1 MQPPVTRLFERETM
15 DAPPP
20 NTRADFE
27 PTDRRWSRADRLAE
41 LHDLAILDSEPEP
54 LYDDLV
60 RIAAHVCRAPVAL
73 VSLVDAERQWFKSE
87 FGLGKRELPINCS
100 VCAHTIEAGE
110 SLIIPDLADDPR
122 TIDNPLVTGGPG
134 FRFYAGAVIRGTQG
148 IPLGALCV
156 LDRTPRPEGLDAA
169 QTATLTAL
177 ARQISTLLEY
187 RRTHA
192 QVAAREAEL
201 AASERRFRV
210 MTAAMPQM
218 VWTTLPDGFHDYYND
233 RWYEFTGMPY
243 GSTDGE
249 GWNDVFHPDDQERA
263 WTRWRHSL
271 ETGEP
276 YEIEYRLRH
285 RDGAYRW
292 TLGRAM
298 PIRDAEGRIE
308 RWFGTCTDIDDL
320 KRAEAEARKL
330 AAIVEA
336 SKDFIGLYTLGGAV
350 THLNEAALALVGL
363 PDLAAARRHR
373 MEDFFSP
380 ESRRVLAE
388 TVLPAVQQ
396 KGYWEGELAFRHFG
410 TGEAVAVL
418 YNIFPVRDPTGAEIG
433 YATVTR
439 DLREAKRAEEARDLL
454 IRELSHRIK
463 NIFAVVGGLAAL
475 TARSDPAAKPFAS
488 AFRERLG
495 ALARAH
501 EYVRPHSPDSAPE
514 VAGQTVLGLMRLIMA
529 AYEEGGRARVA
540 ISGDD
545 AEIGERTATALA
557 LIMHEQATNAMKYGG
572 LSTKEGGV
580 SLSGLRDG
588 ERYTLTWAE
597 AGGPPVTG
605 RPSRQG
611 FGTVL
616 AERSVAGQ
624 LDGVLEHDWAPEG
637 LLMRLSMPLANLRH

>member
-1 MQPPVTRLFERETM
+1 M
-15 DAPPP
+15 DVPAPH
-20 NTRADFE
+20 ALAASE
-27 PTDRRWSRADRLAE
+27 PTGGPWSTAARIAE
-41 LHDLAILDSEPEP
+41 LRDLAILDTESEP

-60 RIAAHVCRAPVAL
+60 RVAAYVCRAPVAL

-87 FGLGKRELPINCS
+87 VGLGKRELPISCS
-100 VCAHTIEAGE
+100 VCAHTIEAGA
-110 SLIIPDLADDPR
+110 LLVIPDLTADPR
-122 TIDNPLVTGGPG
+122 TIENPLVSGPEG
-134 FRFYAGAVIRGTQG
+134 FRFYAGAVIRGGQG

-156 LDRTPRPEGLDAA
+156 LDRTPRPEGLDSE
-169 QTATLTAL
+169 QEATLLAL
-177 ARQISTLLEY
+177 ARQISSLLEH
-187 RRTHA
+187 RRTLA
-192 QVAAREAEL
+192 QVASREAEL

-218 VWTTLPDGFHDYYND
+218 VWTTRPDGFHDYYND
-233 RWYEFTGMPY
+233 RWYEFTGVPY

-249 GWNDVFHPDDQERA
+249 GWNDMFHPDDQERA
-263 WTRWRHSL
+263 WARWRHSL
-271 ETGEP
+271 ATGEP

-285 RDGAYRW
+285 NSGAYRW

-298 PIRDAEGRIE
+298 PIRDAAGRIE

-320 KRAEAEARKL
+320 KQAETEARKL
-330 AAIVEA
+330 AAIVET
-336 SKDFIGLYTLGGAV
+336 SKDFIGLCTLDGAI
-350 THLNEAALALVGL
+350 THLNEAALTLVGL

-373 MEDFFSP
+373 IPDFFTDD
-380 ESRRVLAE
+380 SRRILEE
-388 TVLPAVQQ
+388 TAMPAMRRD
-396 KGYWEGELAFRHFG
+396 GFWEGELAFRHFV
-410 TGEAVAVL
+410 TGEPVAVL

-439 DLREAKRAEEARDLL
+439 DLREVKRAEEARDLL

-475 TARSDPAAKPFAS
+475 TARSDPAAQPFAK

-501 EYVRPHSPDSAPE
+501 EYVRPHSPDSAPA

-529 AYEEGGRARVA
+529 AYEEGGQARVA

-580 SLSGLRDG
+580 SLSGLREAG
-588 ERYTLTWAE
+588 RYTLTWQE

-605 RPSRQG
+605 TPSRKG

-624 LDGVLEHDWAPEG
+624 LDGVLEHDWAPGG
-637 LLMRLSMPLANLRH
+637 LLMRLSVPIENLRA

>member
-1 MQPPVTRLFERETM
+1 MDVPAPHALAASQPTGGAWSTAERI
-15 DAPPP
+15 
-20 NTRADFE
+20 
-27 PTDRRWSRADRLAE
+27 AE
-41 LHDLAILDSEPEP
+41 LRDLAILDTEPEP

-60 RIAAHVCRAPVAL
+60 RVAAHVCRAPVAL

-87 FGLGKRELPINCS
+87 VGLGKRELPITCS
-100 VCAHTIEAGE
+100 VCAHTIEAGA
-110 SLIIPDLADDPR
+110 LLVIPDLTADSR
-122 TIDNPLVTGGPG
+122 TVENPLVTGPEG
-134 FRFYAGAVIRGTQG
+134 FRFYAGAVIRGAQG

-156 LDRTPRPEGLDAA
+156 LDRTTRPDGLDSE
-169 QTATLTAL
+169 QEATLTAL
-177 ARQISTLLEY
+177 ARQISSLLEH
-187 RRTHA
+187 RRTLA
-192 QVAAREAEL
+192 QVASREAEI

-210 MTAAMPQM
+210 MTSAMPQM
-218 VWTTLPDGFHDYYND
+218 VWTTRPDGFHDYYND
-233 RWYEFTGMPY
+233 RWYEFTGVPY

-249 GWNDVFHPDDQERA
+249 GWNDMFHRDDQERA
-263 WTRWRHSL
+263 WARWRHSL
-271 ETGEP
+271 ATGEP

-285 RDGAYRW
+285 NSGAYRW

-330 AAIVEA
+330 AAIVET
-336 SKDFIGLYTLGGAV
+336 SKDFIGLCTLDGAI
-350 THLNEAALALVGL
+350 THLNEAALTLVGL

-373 MEDFFSP
+373 IPDFFTAD
-380 ESRRVLAE
+380 SRRILEE
-388 TVLPAVQQ
+388 TAMPAMRRD
-396 KGYWEGELAFRHFG
+396 GFWEGELAFRHFG
-410 TGEAVAVL
+410 TGEPVAVA

-475 TARSDPAAKPFAS
+475 TARSDPAAQPFAK

-501 EYVRPHSPDSAPE
+501 EYVRPHSPDSAPA

-529 AYEEGGRARVA
+529 AYEEGGQARVA

-545 AEIGERTATALA
+545 TEIGERTATALA

-580 SLSGLRDG
+580 SLSGLREAG
-588 ERYTLTWAE
+588 RYTLTWRE
-597 AGGPPVTG
+597 AGGPPITAAPT
-605 RPSRQG
+605 RKG

-624 LDGVLEHDWAPEG
+624 LDGVLEHDWTPGG
-637 LLMRLSMPLANLRH
+637 LLMRLSVPIENLRA

>member
-1 MQPPVTRLFERETM
+1 M
-15 DAPPP
+15 DVPAPH
-20 NTRADFE
+20 ALAASE
-27 PTDRRWSRADRLAE
+27 PTDGRWSAAARLAE

-87 FGLGKRELPINCS
+87 FGLGRRELPINCS
-100 VCAHTIEAGE
+100 VCAHTIEAGD
-110 SLIIPDLADDPR
+110 LLVIPDLTADPR
-122 TIDNPLVTGGPG
+122 TIENPLVTGAPA
-134 FRFYAGAVIRGTQG
+134 FRFYAGAVIRGGHG

-156 LDRTPRPEGLDAA
+156 LDRTSRPDGLDSEQA
-169 QTATLTAL
+169 ATLTAL
-177 ARQISTLLEY
+177 ARQISSLLEQ
-187 RRTHA
+187 RRTLT
-192 QVAAREAEL
+192 QVAAREAEI

-210 MTAAMPQM
+210 MTEAMPQM

-233 RWYEFTGMPY
+233 RWYEFTGVTH
-243 GSTDGE
+243 GSTDGAS
-249 GWNDVFHPDDQERA
+249 WNDVCHPDDQERA
-263 WTRWRHSL
+263 WARWRHSL
-271 ETGEP
+271 ATGEP
-276 YEIEYRLRH
+276 YEIEYRLRRH
-285 RDGAYRW
+285 DGAYRW

-320 KRAEAEARKL
+320 KRTETEARKL
-330 AAIVEA
+330 AAIVET
-336 SKDFIGLYTLGGAV
+336 SKDFIGLSTLDGEI

-363 PDLAAARRHR
+363 PDIADARRHR
-373 MEDFFSP
+373 IPDFFTE

-388 TVLPAVQQ
+388 TVMPAVRRV
-396 KGYWEGELAFRHFG
+396 GFWEGELAFRHFG
-410 TGEAVAVL
+410 TGEPVAVL
-418 YNIFPVRDPTGAEIG
+418 YNIFPVRDPIGAEVG

-475 TARSDPAAKPFAS
+475 TARSDPAGKPFAT

-501 EYVRPHSPDSAPE
+501 EYVRPHSPESAPAI
-514 VAGQTVLGLMRLIMA
+514 AGQTVLGLMRLIMA
-529 AYEEGGRARVA
+529 AYEEGGQARVS
-540 ISGDD
+540 IFGDD

-580 SLSGLRDG
+580 SLSGHREAG
-588 ERYTLTWAE
+588 RYTLTWAE
-597 AGGPPVTG
+597 SGGPPVSG
-605 RPSRQG
+605 PPSRKG

-624 LDGVLEHDWAPEG
+624 LDGVLEHDWAPGG
-637 LLMRLSMPLANLRH
+637 LLMRLSVPIENLRT

>member
-1 MQPPVTRLFERETM
+1 MDVPAPHARAASQPTGGAWRTAE
-15 DAPPP
+15 
-20 NTRADFE
+20 
-27 PTDRRWSRADRLAE
+27 RLAE
-41 LHDLAILDSEPEP
+41 LRDLAILDTEPEP

-60 RIAAHVCRAPVAL
+60 RVAAYVCGAPVAL

-87 FGLGKRELPINCS
+87 VGLGTRELPINCS
-100 VCAHTIEAGE
+100 VCAHTIESDG
-110 SLIIPDLADDPR
+110 LLVIPDLTTDPR
-122 TIDNPLVTGGPG
+122 TIANPLVTGPEG
-134 FRFYAGAVIRGTQG
+134 FRFYAGAVIQGAHG

-156 LDRTPRPEGLDAA
+156 LDRAPRPGGLDTE

-177 ARQISTLLEY
+177 ARQISSLLEH
-187 RRTHA
+187 RRTLA
-192 QVAAREAEL
+192 QVASREAEI

-218 VWTTLPDGFHDYYND
+218 VWTTRPDGFHDYYND
-233 RWYEFTGMPY
+233 RWYEFTGVPS
-243 GSTDGE
+243 GTTDGE

-271 ETGEP
+271 ATGEP

-285 RDGAYRW
+285 NSGAYRW

-330 AAIVEA
+330 AAIVET
-336 SKDFIGLYTLGGAV
+336 SKDFIGLCTLDGAI

-363 PDLAAARRHR
+363 PDLAAARQHR
-373 MEDFFSP
+373 ISDFFT
-380 ESRRVLAE
+380 EHSRRILEE
-388 TVLPAVQQ
+388 TAMPAMRRN
-396 KGYWEGELAFRHFG
+396 GFWEGELAFRHFV
-410 TGEAVAVL
+410 TGEPVAVL

-475 TARSDPAAKPFAS
+475 TARSDPAAQPFAK

-501 EYVRPHSPDSAPE
+501 EYVRPHSPDSAPA

-572 LSTKEGGV
+572 LSTKKGGV
-580 SLSGLRDG
+580 ALSGLREAG
-588 ERYTLTWAE
+588 RYVLTWQE
-597 AGGPPVTG
+597 AGGPPVTST
-605 RPSRQG
+605 PSRKG

-624 LDGVLEHDWAPEG
+624 LDGVLEHDWAPGG
-637 LLMRLSMPLANLRH
+637 LLMRLSVPIENLRA

>member
-1 MQPPVTRLFERETM
+1 M
-15 DAPPP
+15 DVPAS
-20 NTRADFE
+20 NALAASESTEA
-27 PTDRRWSRADRLAE
+27 RWSTADRIAE

-87 FGLGKRELPINCS
+87 VGLGKRELPINCS
-100 VCAHTIEAGE
+100 VCAHTIEAGD
-110 SLIIPDLADDPR
+110 LLVIPDLVDDPR
-122 TIDNPLVTGGPG
+122 TVANPLVSGPPG
-134 FRFYAGAVIRGTQG
+134 FRFYAGAVIRGGQG

-156 LDRTPRPEGLDAA
+156 LDRTPRPAGLDAD

-177 ARQISTLLEY
+177 ARQISTLLEH
-187 RRTHA
+187 RRA
-192 QVAAREAEL
+192 RVQVAAREAEL

-249 GWNDVFHPDDQERA
+249 GWNGVFHPEDQERA
-263 WTRWRHSL
+263 WARWRHSL
-271 ETGEP
+271 ATGEP

-285 RDGAYRW
+285 HDGAYRW

-298 PIRDAEGRIE
+298 PIRDAAGRIE

-330 AAIVEA
+330 AAIVET
-336 SKDFIGLYTLGGAV
+336 SKDFIGLATLDGQI
-350 THLNEAALALVGL
+350 THLNEAALTLVGL

-373 MEDFFSP
+373 MPDFFTDD
-380 ESRRVLAE
+380 SRRVLAK
-388 TVLPAVQQ
+388 TVMPAVRRD
-396 KGYWEGELAFRHFG
+396 GYWEGELAFRHFG
-410 TGEAVAVL
+410 TGEPVAVL
-418 YNIFPVRDPTGAEIG
+418 YNIFPVRDPRGAEIG

-475 TARSDPAAKPFAS
+475 TARSDPAAKPFAA
-488 AFRERLG
+488 AFRDRLG

-501 EYVRPHSPDSAPE
+501 EYVRPHSPESAPAM
-514 VAGQTVLGLMRLIMA
+514 AGQTVLGLMRLIMA
-529 AYEEGGRARVA
+529 AYEVGGRARVA

-580 SLSGLRDG
+580 SLSGLREDG
-588 ERYTLTWAE
+588 RYTLTWAE
-597 AGGPPVTG
+597 AGGPPVTAK
-605 RPSRQG
+605 PSRKG

-624 LDGVLEHDWAPEG
+624 LDGVLEHDWAPGG
-637 LLMRLSMPLANLRH
+637 LLMRLSVPIENLRH

>member
-1 MQPPVTRLFERETM
+1 MRLFGSRTM
-15 DAPPP
+15 DVPAPH
-20 NTRADFE
+20 ALAASE
-27 PTDRRWSRADRLAE
+27 PTDGRWSAAARIAE
-41 LHDLAILDSEPEP
+41 LRDLAILDSEPEP

-60 RIAAHVCRAPVAL
+60 RVAAYVCRAPVAL
-73 VSLVDAERQWFKSE
+73 VSLVDAQRQWFKSE
-87 FGLGKRELPINCS
+87 VGLGKRELPINCS
-100 VCAHTIEAGE
+100 VCAYTIEAGE
-110 SLIIPDLADDPR
+110 MLVIPDLTTDPR
-122 TIDNPLVTGGPG
+122 TVENPLVTGPEG
-134 FRFYAGAVIRGTQG
+134 FRFYAGAVIRGGQG

-156 LDRTPRPEGLDAA
+156 LDRAARPKGLDSE
-169 QTATLTAL
+169 QTATLLAL
-177 ARQISTLLEY
+177 ARQISSLLEH
-187 RRTHA
+187 RRTLA
-192 QVAAREAEL
+192 QVAAREAEI

-218 VWTTLPDGFHDYYND
+218 VWTTQPDGFHDYYND
-233 RWYEFTGMPY
+233 RWYEFTGVPY

-249 GWNDVFHPDDQERA
+249 GWNDVFHPEDQERA

-320 KRAEAEARKL
+320 KRAEAEARQL
-330 AAIVEA
+330 AAIVET
-336 SKDFIGLYTLGGAV
+336 SKDFIGLCTLDGEI

-373 MEDFFSP
+373 IPDFFTD

-388 TVLPAVQQ
+388 TAMPAVRRN
-396 KGYWEGELAFRHFG
+396 GFWEGELAFRHFV
-410 TGEAVAVL
+410 TGEPVAVL
-418 YNIFPVRDPTGAEIG
+418 YNIFPVRDPTGAEVG

-475 TARSDPAAKPFAS
+475 TARSDPAAKPFAA
-488 AFRERLG
+488 AFRERLS

-501 EYVRPHSPDSAPE
+501 EYVRPHSPDSAPA

-572 LSTKEGGV
+572 LSTKAGGV
-580 SLSGLRDG
+580 SLTGRREAD
-588 ERYTLTWAE
+588 RYTLTWQE
-597 AGGPPVTG
+597 AGGPPVVG
-605 RPSRQG
+605 APSRKG

-624 LDGVLEHDWAPEG
+624 LDGVLEHDWAPGG
-637 LLMRLSMPLANLRH
+637 LLLRLSVPLENLRT

>member
-1 MQPPVTRLFERETM
+1 M
-15 DAPPP
+15 DVPEPHAI
-20 NTRADFE
+20 AALE
-27 PTDRRWSRADRLAE
+27 PTAGAWSTANRLAE
-41 LHDLAILDSEPEP
+41 LHDLAILDTEPEP

-60 RIAAHVCRAPVAL
+60 RVAAYVCRAPVAL

-87 FGLGKRELPINCS
+87 VGLGKRELPINCS
-100 VCAHTIEAGE
+100 VCAHTIEAGA
-110 SLIIPDLADDPR
+110 LLVIPDLTADPR
-122 TIDNPLVTGGPG
+122 TIQNPLVTGPEG
-134 FRFYAGAVIRGTQG
+134 FRFYAGAVIRGSQD

-156 LDRTPRPEGLDAA
+156 LDRVPRPEGLDSE

-177 ARQISTLLEY
+177 ARQISSLLEH
-187 RRTHA
+187 RRILTR
-192 QVAAREAEL
+192 VASREAEV

-210 MTAAMPQM
+210 MTSAMPQM
-218 VWTTLPDGFHDYYND
+218 VWTTRPDGFHDYYND
-233 RWYEFTGMPY
+233 RWYEFTGVPY

-249 GWNDVFHPDDQERA
+249 GWNDMFHPDDQALA
-263 WTRWRHSL
+263 WDRWRHSL
-271 ETGEP
+271 TTGEP

-285 RDGAYRW
+285 RSGAYRW

-298 PIRDAEGRIE
+298 PIRDGAGQIE

-330 AAIVEA
+330 AAIVET
-336 SKDFIGLYTLGGAV
+336 SKDFIGLSTLDGEI
-350 THLNEAALALVGL
+350 THLNEAALSLVGL
-363 PDLAAARRHR
+363 PDLATARRHR
-373 MEDFFSP
+373 IPDFFTDD
-380 ESRRVLAE
+380 SRRVLDE
-388 TVLPAVQQ
+388 TVMPAMRRD
-396 KGYWEGELAFRHFG
+396 GFWEGELAFRHFG
-410 TGEAVAVL
+410 TGEPVAVL
-418 YNIFPVRDPTGAEIG
+418 YNIFPVRDPTGAEVG

-475 TARSDPAAKPFAS
+475 TARSDPAAQPFAK

-501 EYVRPHSPDSAPE
+501 EYVRPHSPDSAPA

-529 AYEEGGRARVA
+529 AYEEDGRARVA

-572 LSTKEGGV
+572 LSTKSGGV
-580 SLSGLRDG
+580 SLSGCREAG
-588 ERYTLTWAE
+588 RYTLTWQE

-605 RPSRQG
+605 APSRKG

-624 LDGVLEHDWAPEG
+624 LDGMLERDWAPGG
-637 LLMRLSMPLANLRH
+637 LLLRLSVPIENLRT

>member
-1 MQPPVTRLFERETM
+1 M
-15 DAPPP
+15 DVPAPH
-20 NTRADFE
+20 ALAE
-27 PTDRRWSRADRLAE
+27 AGPTDGRWSAADRIAE
-41 LHDLAILDSEPEP
+41 LRDLAILDSEPEP

-60 RIAAHVCRAPVAL
+60 RVAAYVCRAPVAL

-87 FGLGKRELPINCS
+87 VGLGKRELPITCS
-100 VCAHTIEAGE
+100 VCAHTIEAGDL
-110 SLIIPDLADDPR
+110 LIIPDLTADPR
-122 TIDNPLVTGGPG
+122 TTENPLVTGAPA
-134 FRFYAGAVIRGTQG
+134 FRFYAGAVIRGSYG

-156 LDRTPRPEGLDAA
+156 LDRVPRPDGLDPE
-169 QTATLTAL
+169 QTATLLAL
-177 ARQISTLLEY
+177 ARQISSLLEH
-187 RRTHA
+187 RRTLA
-192 QVAAREAEL
+192 KVAAREAEL

-218 VWTTLPDGFHDYYND
+218 VWTTRPDGFHDYYND
-233 RWYEFTGMPY
+233 RWYEFTGVPY

-249 GWNDVFHPDDQERA
+249 GWNGMFHPEDQERA
-263 WTRWRHSL
+263 WTRWRHCL
-271 ETGEP
+271 ATGEP

-285 RDGAYRW
+285 HSGDYRW

-330 AAIVEA
+330 AVIVET
-336 SKDFIGLYTLGGAV
+336 SKDFIGLSTLEGAI
-350 THLNEAALALVGL
+350 THLNEAALTLVGL
-363 PDLAAARRHR
+363 PDLAAACACKVH
-373 MEDFFSP
+373 DFFTDD
-380 ESRRVLAE
+380 SRRVLAE
-388 TVLPAVQQ
+388 TVMPAVRRE
-396 KGYWEGELAFRHFG
+396 GFWEGELAFRHFV
-410 TGEAVAVL
+410 TGEPVSVL

-475 TARSDPAAKPFAS
+475 TARSDPAAKPFVA

-501 EYVRPHSPDSAPE
+501 EYVRPHSPDSAPP

-529 AYEEGGRARVA
+529 AYEEDGRSRVM

-557 LIMHEQATNAMKYGG
+557 LIMHEQATNAVKYGG
-572 LSTKEGGV
+572 LSTRAGGV
-580 SLSGLRDG
+580 SLSGIREAD
-588 ERYTLTWAE
+588 RYTLTWRE
-597 AGGPPVTG
+597 EGGPQVTG
-605 RPSRQG
+605 APSRKG

-624 LDGVLEHDWAPEG
+624 LDGVLEHDWAPGG
-637 LLMRLSMPLANLRH
+637 LLMRLSVPLENLRT

>member
-1 MQPPVTRLFERETM
+1 MTVP
-15 DAPPP
+15 APH
-20 NTRADFE
+20 ALAASV
-27 PTDRRWSRADRLAE
+27 PTVGPWSTADRIAE
-41 LHDLAILDSEPEP
+41 LHDLAILDTEPEP

-60 RIAAHVCRAPVAL
+60 RVAAYVCRAPVAL
-73 VSLVDAERQWFKSE
+73 VSLVDADRQWFKSE
-87 FGLGKRELPINCS
+87 VGLGKRELPINCS
-100 VCAHTIEAGE
+100 VCAHTIEAGDL
-110 SLIIPDLADDPR
+110 LIIPDLTADAR
-122 TIDNPLVTGGPG
+122 TIENPLVTGAPA
-134 FRFYAGAVIRGTQG
+134 FRFYAGAVIRGAQG

-156 LDRTPRPEGLDAA
+156 LDRVPRPDGLDSE

-177 ARQISTLLEY
+177 ARQISSLLDQ
-187 RRTHA
+187 RRTLA
-192 QVAAREAEL
+192 RVAAREAEL

-210 MTAAMPQM
+210 MTSAMPQM
-218 VWTTLPDGFHDYYND
+218 VWTTQPDGFHDYYND
-233 RWYEFTGMPY
+233 RWYEFTGVPY
-243 GSTDGE
+243 GSTDGA
-249 GWNDVFHPDDQERA
+249 GWNDVFHPEDQERA

-271 ETGEP
+271 ATGEP

-285 RDGAYRW
+285 HGGASRW

-336 SKDFIGLYTLGGAV
+336 SKDFIGLSTQDGAI

-363 PDLAAARRHR
+363 PDLAAAQRHR
-373 MEDFFSP
+373 IPDFFTD
-380 ESRRVLAE
+380 ESRRILTEAVM
-388 TVLPAVQQ
+388 PAVARD
-396 KGYWEGELAFRHFG
+396 GYWEGELAFRHFG

-418 YNIFPVRDPTGAEIG
+418 YNIFQVRDPFGTEIG

-475 TARSDPAAKPFAS
+475 TARSDPAAKPFAA

-495 ALARAH
+495 ALALAH
-501 EYVRPHSPDSAPE
+501 EYVRPHSPDSAPA
-514 VAGQTVLGLMRLIMA
+514 VAGQTVFGLMRLIMA
-529 AYEEGGRARVA
+529 AYAEDGRSRVA
-540 ISGDD
+540 IAGDD

-572 LSTKEGGV
+572 LSTKAGGV
-580 SLSGLRDG
+580 TLSGCREAD
-588 ERYTLTWAE
+588 RYTLTWQE
-597 AGGPPVTG
+597 AGGPPVTSTPD
-605 RPSRQG
+605 RKG

-624 LDGVLEHDWAPEG
+624 LDGVLERDWAPGG
-637 LLMRLSMPLANLRH
+637 LLMRLSVPLENLRA

>member
-1 MQPPVTRLFERETM
+1 M
-15 DAPPP
+15 DVPAPH
-20 NTRADFE
+20 ALAASE
-27 PTDRRWSRADRLAE
+27 PTVGAWSAADRIAE
-41 LHDLAILDSEPEP
+41 LRDLAILDSEPEP

-60 RIAAHVCRAPVAL
+60 RVAAHVCRAPVAL

-87 FGLGKRELPINCS
+87 VGLGKRELPINCS
-100 VCAHTIEAGE
+100 VCAHTIEAGDM
-110 SLIIPDLADDPR
+110 LVIPDLTADPR
-122 TIDNPLVTGGPG
+122 TVENPLVSGPQG
-134 FRFYAGAVIRGTQG
+134 FRFYAGAVIRGGQG

-156 LDRTPRPEGLDAA
+156 LDRSPRPDGLDSE
-169 QTATLTAL
+169 QTATLIAL
-177 ARQISTLLEY
+177 ARQISSLLEH
-187 RRTHA
+187 RRTLA
-192 QVAAREAEL
+192 QVAAREAEV

-243 GSTDGE
+243 GSTDGA
-249 GWNDVFHPDDQERA
+249 GWNDVFHPEDQERA

-271 ETGEP
+271 ATGEP

-285 RDGAYRW
+285 HSGTYRW

-330 AAIVEA
+330 AVIVET
-336 SKDFIGLYTLGGAV
+336 SKDFIGLCTLEGEI

-373 MEDFFSP
+373 IPDFFTDD
-380 ESRRVLAE
+380 SRRVLAG
-388 TVLPAVQQ
+388 TVMPAVRRD
-396 KGYWEGELAFRHFG
+396 GYWEGELAFRHFA
-410 TGEAVAVL
+410 TGEPVAVL
-418 YNIFPVRDPTGAEIG
+418 YNIFPVRDPTGAEVG

-439 DLREAKRAEEARDLL
+439 DLREVKRTEEARDLL

-463 NIFAVVGGLAAL
+463 NIFAVVGGLAVL
-475 TARSDPAAKPFAS
+475 TARSDPAAKPFAT

-495 ALARAH
+495 ALAQAH
-501 EYVRPHSPDSAPE
+501 EYVRPHSPESAPA
-514 VAGQTVLGLMRLIMA
+514 VAGQTVFGLMRLIMA
-529 AYEEGGRARVA
+529 AYAEGGRPRVV

-580 SLSGLRDG
+580 SLSGHREAD
-588 ERYTLTWAE
+588 RYTLTWQE
-597 AGGPPVTG
+597 AGGPPVAG
-605 RPSRQG
+605 APSRKG

-624 LDGVLEHDWAPEG
+624 LDGVLEHDWAPGG
-637 LLMRLSMPLANLRH
+637 LLMRLSVPLENLRT

>member
-1 MQPPVTRLFERETM
+1 M

-20 NTRADFE
+20 DTRANFE

-100 VCAHTIEAGE
+100 VCAHTIEAGDC
-110 SLIIPDLADDPR
+110 LIIPDLADDPR
-122 TIDNPLVTGGPG
+122 TIDNPLVTGDAS
-134 FRFYAGAVIRGTQG
+134 FRFYAGAVIRGSQG
-148 IPLGALCV
+148 VPLGALCV
-156 LDRTPRPEGLDAA
+156 LDRVPRPDGLDPA
-169 QTATLTAL
+169 QTATLTTL

-249 GWNDVFHPDDQERA
+249 GWNDVFHPDDRERA

-285 RDGAYRW
+285 HDGAYRW

-298 PIRDAEGRIE
+298 PIRDAAGRIE

-320 KRAEAEARKL
+320 KRAETESRKL
-330 AAIVEA
+330 AAIVET

-350 THLNEAALALVGL
+350 THLNEAALTLVGL

-373 MEDFFSP
+373 MEDFFCAD
-380 ESRRVLAE
+380 SRRVLAA

-396 KGYWEGELAFRHFG
+396 NGFWEGELAFRHFG

-475 TARSDPAAKPFAS
+475 TARSDPAAKPFAA

-501 EYVRPHSPDSAPE
+501 EYVRPHSPESAPE

-572 LSTKEGGV
+572 LSTKGGGV
-580 SLSGLRDG
+580 ALSGQRDG

-597 AGGPPVTG
+597 AGGPPVTEK
-605 RPSRQG
+605 PSRKG

>member
-1 MQPPVTRLFERETM
+1 MAVPPHISARSESTVG
-15 DAPPP
+15 P
-20 NTRADFE
+20 
-27 PTDRRWSRADRLAE
+27 WSTADRVAE
-41 LHDLAILDSEPEP
+41 LHDLAILDTEPEP

-60 RIAAHVCRAPVAL
+60 RVAAYVCRAPVAL

-87 FGLGKRELPINCS
+87 VGLGTRELPINCS
-100 VCAHTIEAGE
+100 VCAHTIEAGDL
-110 SLIIPDLADDPR
+110 LIIPDLTADPR
-122 TIDNPLVTGGPG
+122 TIENPLVTGAPS
-134 FRFYAGAVIRGTQG
+134 FRFYAGAVIRGAQG

-156 LDRTPRPEGLDAA
+156 LDRAPRPDGLDSD

-177 ARQISTLLEY
+177 ARQISSLLEH
-187 RRTHA
+187 RRTLA
-192 QVAAREAEL
+192 RVAVREAEI

-233 RWYEFTGMPY
+233 RWYEFTGVPY
-243 GSTDGE
+243 GSTDGT
-249 GWNDVFHPDDQERA
+249 GWNGVFHPDDQERA
-263 WTRWRHSL
+263 WARWRHSL
-271 ETGEP
+271 STGEP

-298 PIRDAEGRIE
+298 PLRDADGRIE

-320 KRAEAEARKL
+320 KRAETEARKL
-330 AAIVEA
+330 AAIVET
-336 SKDFIGLYTLGGAV
+336 SKDFIGLSTLDGAI

-363 PDLAAARRHR
+363 PDLAAARRLR
-373 MEDFFSP
+373 IPDFFTD
-380 ESRRVLAE
+380 ESRRILTE
-388 TVLPAVQQ
+388 TAMPAVRRD
-396 KGYWEGELAFRHFG
+396 GFWEGELTFRHVG
-410 TGEAVAVL
+410 TGEPVAVF
-418 YNIFPVRDPTGAEIG
+418 YNIFPVRDSTGAEIG

-439 DLREAKRAEEARDLL
+439 DLRESKRAEEARDLL

-475 TARSDPAAKPFAS
+475 TARSDPAAKPFAT

-495 ALARAH
+495 ALAQAH
-501 EYVRPHSPDSAPE
+501 EYVRPHTPESAPA
-514 VAGQTVLGLMRLIMA
+514 VAGQTVFGLMRLIMA
-529 AYEEGGRARVA
+529 AYEEGGRSRVA

-580 SLSGLRDG
+580 ALSGHREA

-605 RPSRQG
+605 APSRKG

-624 LDGVLEHDWAPEG
+624 LDGVLERDWAPGG
-637 LLMRLSMPLANLRH
+637 LLMRLSVPLENLRA

>member
-1 MQPPVTRLFERETM
+1 M
-15 DAPPP
+15 DVPAPH
-20 NTRADFE
+20 ALAASE
-27 PTDRRWSRADRLAE
+27 PTDGRWSAADRIAE
-41 LHDLAILDSEPEP
+41 LRDLAILDSEPEP

-60 RIAAHVCRAPVAL
+60 RVAAYVCRAPVAL

-87 FGLGKRELPINCS
+87 VGLGKRELPINCS
-100 VCAHTIEAGE
+100 VCAHTIAAGE
-110 SLIIPDLADDPR
+110 TLVIPDLTTDPR
-122 TIDNPLVTGGPG
+122 TVENPLVTGPEG
-134 FRFYAGAVIRGTQG
+134 FRFYAGAVIRGGQG

-156 LDRTPRPEGLDAA
+156 LDRAARQGGLDSE
-169 QTATLTAL
+169 QTATLIAR
-177 ARQISTLLEY
+177 ARQISSLLEH
-187 RRTHA
+187 RRTLT
-192 QVAAREAEL
+192 QVAAREAEI

-218 VWTTLPDGFHDYYND
+218 VWTTRPDGFHDYYND

-249 GWNDVFHPDDQERA
+249 GWNDVFHPEDQERA

-271 ETGEP
+271 ATGEP

-285 RDGAYRW
+285 RSGAYRW

-330 AAIVEA
+330 AVIVET
-336 SKDFIGLYTLGGAV
+336 SKDFIGLATLDGEI
-350 THLNEAALALVGL
+350 THLNEAALTLVGL
-363 PDLAAARRHR
+363 PDLATARRHR
-373 MEDFFSP
+373 IRDFFTDD
-380 ESRRVLAE
+380 SRRILDE
-388 TVLPAVQQ
+388 TVMPAVRRA
-396 KGYWEGELAFRHFG
+396 GFGEGELAFRHFG
-410 TGEAVAVL
+410 TGEPVAVL
-418 YNIFPVRDPTGAEIG
+418 YNIFPVRDPTGAEVG

-439 DLREAKRAEEARDLL
+439 DLREVKRAEEARDLL

-475 TARSDPAAKPFAS
+475 PARSDPAAKPFAT

-495 ALARAH
+495 ALAQAH
-501 EYVRPHSPDSAPE
+501 EYVRPHSPESAPA
-514 VAGQTVLGLMRLIMA
+514 VAGQTVFGLMRLIMA
-529 AYEEGGRARVA
+529 AYAEGGRSRVA

-572 LSTKEGGV
+572 LSTKDGGV
-580 SLSGLRDG
+580 SLSGRREAD
-588 ERYTLTWAE
+588 RYTLTWQE
-597 AGGPPVTG
+597 AGGPPVASA
-605 RPSRQG
+605 PSRKG

-624 LDGVLEHDWAPEG
+624 LDGVLEHDWAPGG
-637 LLMRLSMPLANLRH
+637 LLMRLSVPLANLRT

>member
-1 MQPPVTRLFERETM
+1 MKVP
-15 DAPPP
+15 APHALAAP
-20 NTRADFE
+20 E
-27 PTDRRWSRADRLAE
+27 PTVGPWSTADRIAE
-41 LHDLAILDSEPEP
+41 LHDLAILDTEPEP

-60 RIAAHVCRAPVAL
+60 RVAAHVCRAPVAL

-87 FGLGKRELPINCS
+87 VGLGKRELPINCS

-110 SLIIPDLADDPR
+110 LLIIPDLAADAR
-122 TIDNPLVTGGPG
+122 TVENPLVTGAPA
-134 FRFYAGAVIRGTQG
+134 FRFYAGAVIRGAQG

-156 LDRTPRPEGLDAA
+156 LDRVPRSGGLDSE

-177 ARQISTLLEY
+177 ARQISSLLDH
-187 RRTHA
+187 RRTLA

-218 VWTTLPDGFHDYYND
+218 VWTTQPDGFHDYYND
-233 RWYEFTGMPY
+233 RWYEFTGVPY
-243 GSTDGE
+243 GTTDGE
-249 GWNDVFHPDDQERA
+249 GWNDVFHPEDQDRA
-263 WTRWRHSL
+263 WARWRHSL
-271 ETGEP
+271 ATGEP

-285 RDGAYRW
+285 HSGAYRW

-320 KRAEAEARKL
+320 KRTEAEARKL

-336 SKDFIGLYTLGGAV
+336 SKDFIGLSTQDGEI

-373 MEDFFSP
+373 IPDFFTQ
-380 ESRRVLAE
+380 ESRRILAE
-388 TVLPAVQQ
+388 IVMPAV
-396 KGYWEGELAFRHFG
+396 GRDGHWEGELAFRHFR
-410 TGEAVAVL
+410 TGEPVAVL
-418 YNIFPVRDPTGAEIG
+418 YNIFQVRDPTGAEIG
-433 YATVTR
+433 HATVTR

-475 TARSDPAAKPFAS
+475 TARSDPAAKPFAT

-495 ALARAH
+495 ALAQAH
-501 EYVRPHSPDSAPE
+501 EYVRPHSPESAPA
-514 VAGQTVLGLMRLIMA
+514 VAGQTVFGLMRLIMA
-529 AYEEGGRARVA
+529 AYAEDGRARVA

-580 SLSGLRDG
+580 TLSGSREAD
-588 ERYTLTWAE
+588 RYTLTWQE

-605 RPSRQG
+605 APSRKG

-624 LDGVLEHDWAPEG
+624 LDGELERDWAPGG
-637 LLMRLSMPLANLRH
+637 LLMRLSVPLENLRA

>member
-1 MQPPVTRLFERETM
+1 MTVP
-15 DAPPP
+15 APHAL
-20 NTRADFE
+20 ADPE
-27 PTDRRWSRADRLAE
+27 PTAGPWSTADRIAE

-60 RIAAHVCRAPVAL
+60 RVAAHVCRAPVAL
-73 VSLVDAERQWFKSE
+73 VSLVDAQRQWFKSE
-87 FGLGKRELPINCS
+87 VGLGKRELPINCS
-100 VCAHTIEAGE
+100 VCAHTIEAGD
-110 SLIIPDLADDPR
+110 LLVIPDLTADSR
-122 TIDNPLVTGGPG
+122 TIENPLVTGAPA
-134 FRFYAGAVIRGTQG
+134 FRFYAGAVIRGAQG

-156 LDRTPRPEGLDAA
+156 LDRTPRPDGLDSE
-169 QTATLTAL
+169 QTATLTTL
-177 ARQISTLLEY
+177 ARQISSLLDH
-187 RRTHA
+187 RRTLA
-192 QVAAREAEL
+192 QVAAREAEI

-218 VWTTLPDGFHDYYND
+218 VWTTQPDGFHDYYND
-233 RWYEFTGMPY
+233 RWYEFTGVPY
-243 GSTDGE
+243 GSTDGV

-263 WTRWRHSL
+263 WARWRHSL
-271 ETGEP
+271 ATGDP

-285 RDGAYRW
+285 HSGAYRW

-298 PIRDAEGRIE
+298 PIRDADGRIE

-320 KRAEAEARKL
+320 KQAEAEARKL
-330 AAIVEA
+330 AAIVET
-336 SKDFIGLYTLGGAV
+336 SKDFIGLSTLDGQI

-363 PDLAAARRHR
+363 PDRAAARRHR
-373 MEDFFSP
+373 IPDLFTA
-380 ESRRVLAE
+380 ESRRVLDV
-388 TVLPAVQQ
+388 TVMPAVRRD
-396 KGYWEGELAFRHFG
+396 GFWEGELAFRHFG
-410 TGEAVAVL
+410 TGEPVAVL
-418 YNIFPVRDPTGAEIG
+418 YNVFPVRDPTGAELG

-475 TARSDPAAKPFAS
+475 TARSDPAAKPFAT

-495 ALARAH
+495 ALAQAH
-501 EYVRPHSPDSAPE
+501 EYVRPHSPDSAPA
-514 VAGQTVLGLMRLIMA
+514 VAGQTVFGLMRLIMA
-529 AYEEGGRARVA
+529 AYAEGDRSRVA

-580 SLSGLRDG
+580 TLSGCREAG
-588 ERYTLTWAE
+588 RYTLTWQE
-597 AGGPPVTG
+597 AGGPRVASA
-605 RPSRQG
+605 PSRKG

-624 LDGVLEHDWAPEG
+624 LDGVLEHDWAPGG
-637 LLMRLSMPLANLRH
+637 LLMRLSVPLENLRA

>member
-1 MQPPVTRLFERETM
+1 MDVPAPHARAASQPTGGAWRTAE
-15 DAPPP
+15 
-20 NTRADFE
+20 
-27 PTDRRWSRADRLAE
+27 RLAE
-41 LHDLAILDSEPEP
+41 LRDLAILDTEPEP

-60 RIAAHVCRAPVAL
+60 RVAAHVCGAPVAL

-87 FGLGKRELPINCS
+87 VGLGKRELPISCS
-100 VCAHTIEAGE
+100 VCAYTIESDG
-110 SLIIPDLADDPR
+110 LLVIPDLTADPR
-122 TIDNPLVTGGPG
+122 TIANPLVIDPEG
-134 FRFYAGAVIRGTQG
+134 FRFYAGAVIQGAQG

-156 LDRTPRPEGLDAA
+156 LDRAPRPGGLDTE

-177 ARQISTLLEY
+177 ARQISSLLEH
-187 RRTHA
+187 RRTLA
-192 QVAAREAEL
+192 QVASREAEI

-210 MTAAMPQM
+210 MTSAMPQM
-218 VWTTLPDGFHDYYND
+218 VWTTRPDGFHDYYND
-233 RWYEFTGMPY
+233 RWYAFTGVPY

-249 GWNDVFHPDDQERA
+249 GWNDMFHPDDQERA

-271 ETGEP
+271 ATGDP

-285 RDGAYRW
+285 NSGAYRW

-298 PIRDAEGRIE
+298 AIRDAEGRIE

-330 AAIVEA
+330 AAIVET
-336 SKDFIGLYTLGGAV
+336 SKDFIGLYTLDGAV
-350 THLNEAALALVGL
+350 THLNEAALALIGL
-363 PDLAAARRHR
+363 PDLAAARLHR
-373 MEDFFSP
+373 IPDFFT
-380 ESRRVLAE
+380 EHSRRILEE
-388 TVLPAVQQ
+388 TAMPAMRRS
-396 KGYWEGELAFRHFG
+396 GFWEGELAFRHFV
-410 TGEAVAVL
+410 TGEPVAVL
-418 YNIFPVRDPTGAEIG
+418 YNMFPVRDPTGAEIG

-475 TARSDPAAKPFAS
+475 TARSDPAAQPFAK

-501 EYVRPHSPDSAPE
+501 EYVRPHSPDSAPA

-545 AEIGERTATALA
+545 AEIGERSATALA

-580 SLSGLRDG
+580 ALSGLQEAG
-588 ERYTLTWAE
+588 HYTLTWQE

-605 RPSRQG
+605 TPSRKG

-616 AERSVAGQ
+616 AERSVVGQ
-624 LDGVLEHDWAPEG
+624 LDGVLEHDWAPGG
-637 LLMRLSMPLANLRH
+637 LLMRLSVPIENLRA